1 MDCDALVRWKS
12 QIATHQ
18 QRTRESKPAQQ
29 RALFNLAPVYG
40 DPDAIDPFILRLC
53 AMSFYQ
59 LPADGPGQA
68 CIYFVLDSAAQLI
81 LYVGESCRSSLRW
94 KGEHDC
100 KRYIDNYQ
108 DLHHRHGLKS
118 AVNITFWWDAPVK
131 AKLRQQMELSLI
143 SKWRSPFN
151 RENWGFWGAPF
162 VWRWERWN
170 YRSGRCWFLIL
181 APTWQHRYQLL
192 KDRVKENAYLCSRVG
207 GALRKPAQQGRN
219 KAFLRFNSAGGYAA
233 CSLPNRLGNRT
244 DLCISVCWDQLKLD
258 LLLPVGLVKVLIDII
273 TSTNSCT
280 ILHALLTRDLYLW
293 CSRLGGMVITWI
305 AWDLKLVL

>member
-1 MDCDALVRWKS
+1 MSFIGEFKCLERRFFVYAPFKTCEIFTLFGSIPQVIPSSLPVEPHQLDLFSNSEISFTPANRPDTLLMDSDALVRWKC

-18 QRTRESKPAQQ
+18 QRARESKPAQQ
-29 RALFNLAPVYG
+29 GTLFNLAPVHG
-40 DPDAIDPFILRLC
+40 DPDAIDPFNLHLC
-53 AMSFYQ
+53 PMSFYQ

-162 VWRWERWN
+162 V
-170 YRSGRCWFLIL
+170 
-181 APTWQHRYQLL
+181 
-192 KDRVKENAYLCSRVG
+192 
-207 GALRKPAQQGRN
+207 
-219 KAFLRFNSAGGYAA
+219 
-233 CSLPNRLGNRT
+233 
-244 DLCISVCWDQLKLD
+244 
-258 LLLPVGLVKVLIDII
+258 
-273 TSTNSCT
+273 
-280 ILHALLTRDLYLW
+280 
-293 CSRLGGMVITWI
+293 
-305 AWDLKLVL
+305 